1 VRREEFD
8 GVRPGGEQGS
18 TTDGECV
25 APATNC
31 GSGELRRRTA
41 ISGDLRCTG
50 ERVELEREA
59 SSGRQEKGEWLCCL
73 L

>member
-31 GSGELRRRTA
+31 GSGELRRRTTTH
-41 ISGDLRCTG
+41 DCTG
-50 ERVELEREA
+50 DERGELEREA
-59 SSGRQEKGEWLCCL
+59 SSGRGGWERDSAAIL
-73 L
+73 

>member
-25 APATNC
+25 APATKC

-41 ISGDLRCTG
+41 TPA
-50 ERVELEREA
+50 A
-59 SSGRQEKGEWLCCL
+59 SSSVLVS
-73 L
+73 